1 MNSPQISRNYTV
13 DPGNV
18 QTLGRY
24 EIICKLGQGATG
36 VVYLVWD
43 PTIRRNVAL
52 KVAKTETEK
61 FKASFL
67 SEAQSAGRLNHPN
80 IVAVYDA
87 GADDDF
93 CYIAMEYIKGTTLE
107 IHCTENNL
115 LPPNRALEI
124 MTDVCKGLDYAHRE
138 GVIHRDIKPSNILL
152 SVEGCAKIT
161 DFGVAQMT
169 DRTFTTSIRG
179 TPHYLSPE
187 QIKDEIISFQSDI
200 FSLGCVLYELLSG
213 QKAFPGENSYGV
225 LYKITSTEPPPI
237 LSTRKDLPKVLEEI
251 TKRAMQKDPKA
262 RYRTCMELAYDLSVA
277 LRSMGNAPRNQEKMN
292 GVVHYF
298 KNLSFFLDFKAEQL
312 TELTSRANIIQVPK
326 GKVIACEGE
335 IDDTF
340 YVILSGQVKVQK
352 GNMEIAVIGSGECF
366 GEMALLGGQPRVANV
381 IADMDCVLMKITAS
395 LLQQLPDSIG
405 LIFFRN
411 FARTLVRRLTNSIEA
426 KNKAVG
432 GQT

>member
-1 MNSPQISRNYTV
+1 MDSLEMAGNYTL

-24 EIICKLGQGATG
+24 EVICKLGQGANG

-43 PTIRRNVAL
+43 PTIKRNVAL

-61 FKASFL
+61 FKESFL

-107 IHCTENNL
+107 MHCEKDNL
-115 LPPNRALEI
+115 LPPAKALGI
-124 MTDVCKGLDYAHRE
+124 LIDVCKGLDYAHRE
-138 GVIHRDIKPSNILL
+138 GVIHRDIKPSNILM
-152 SVEGCAKIT
+152 SVEGTAKIT

-187 QIKDEIISFQSDI
+187 QIKDEIISFRSDI
-200 FSLGCVLYELLSG
+200 FSIGCVLYELLSG
-213 QKAFPGENSYGV
+213 QKAFPGENSFGV

-237 LSTRKDLPKVLEEI
+237 LTIREDLPKVLDEVVR
-251 TKRAMQKDPKA
+251 RAIQKDPKE
-262 RYRTCMELAYDLSVA
+262 RYQTCMELGYDLSVA
-277 LRSMGNAPRNQEKMN
+277 QRSMGNGPRKQEKIKD
-292 GVVHYF
+292 VVGYF
-298 KNLSFFLDFKAEQL
+298 NNLAFFSDFNTDQL
-312 TELTSRANIIQVPK
+312 GELTSLANIIQVPQ
-326 GKVIACEGE
+326 GKVIASEGE

-340 YVILSGQVKVQK
+340 YVILSGRVKVRK
-352 GNMEIAVIGSGECF
+352 GDRELAVIGSGECF
-366 GEMALLGGQPRVANV
+366 GEMAFLGGQPRVANV
-381 IADMDCVLMKITAS
+381 IADADCVLMKITAH
-395 LLQQLPDSIG
+395 LLQQLSDSIG
-405 LIFFRN
+405 LLFFRS
-411 FARTLVRRLTNSIEA
+411 FAKTLVRRLTNSIET
-426 KNKAVG
+426 KKG
-432 GQT
+432 EQT